1 MIIYVL
7 IAAAVVT
14 LFWPTKKKPSAAP
27 TLDFSKY
34 DGLAESVRVKLKAP
48 AYIQSVAALQTVQ
61 KRLAHTEHL
70 DEEQQEAINVLA
82 LALTAGSDQL

>member
-27 TLDFSKY
+27 TLDLSRY
-34 DGLAESVRVKLKAP
+34 DERPVKLKAP